1 MRDVPERQ
9 PNGVGLGDFLPE
21 TQDWLV
27 VLHNPWRHAT
37 AVDAELATGAGALT
51 TYRSYHRGDV
61 REFDRLAQPPAPGEI
76 DASERALYDDV
87 VERTTRV
94 HGLGGQAAKYFGAL
108 LNSPPLAA
116 ALAELG
122 TQVRRGQLR
131 STYGDAERELIDIA
145 LAVDLGSNAIL
156 PIHIP
161 DALAVGVRPEA
172 IEALLD
178 HREGDLS
185 DDEREIV
192 AYARQFVAGEVTD
205 ESYAS
210 LQTRFGERGAVEF
223 TVLVGFLLMTIRLW
237 QALGVPE
244 PTDEEI
250 DVLMRN
256 LRSGAAALPDPD
268 ARIG

>member
-1 MRDVPERQ
+1 
-9 PNGVGLGDFLPE
+9 
-21 TQDWLV
+21 
-27 VLHNPWRHAT
+27 
-37 AVDAELATGAGALT
+37 
-51 TYRSYHRGDV
+51 V
-61 REFDRLAQPPAPGEI
+61 REFERLPRPPAADEI
-76 DASERALYDDV
+76 DASERPFYDAV

-131 STYGDAERELIDIA
+131 GTYSDAERELMDIA
-145 LAVDLGSNAIL
+145 LAVELGSNAIL

-172 IEALLD
+172 LEALLD
-178 HREGDLS
+178 RREGELS
-185 DDEREIV
+185 DDERQLV
-192 AYARQFVAGEVTD
+192 AYARELVDGGVTD
-205 ESYAS
+205 ESYSA
-210 LQTRFGERGAVEF
+210 LEKRFGERGAVEL

-244 PTDEEI
+244 PTREEM
-250 DVLMRN
+250 DALLRD
-256 LRSGAAALPDPD
+256 LRSGATSLPDPD